1 MFYPCIFRNWKEFS
15 QKNNTFVSARG
26 NDPLQ
31 TDMSTPLI
39 VVWILFYLLAP
50 AGVIWLC
57 RRSRPLAR
65 IGTILLM
72 YILGVLAGNL
82 LIYPFEGAA
91 QALFPVQDAL
101 SSITIPLAM
110 PLILFA
116 CNFKDWPVR
125 KALVSLLCGIVA
137 VAGMAVA
144 GFFLFGSRI
153 GTEAPAVAGMA
164 VGVYT
169 GGTPNLAAV
178 KMMLG
183 ADEATY
189 LLVNS
194 FDLIVS
200 FLYLTFLMAVGIR
213 LARRVLPFGAAS
225 GSPDPADALAAG
237 GAMSRDEAGMY
248 RGVFSRAHRAGTLK
262 ALGLAVLITGIGL
275 GLSWLTTG
283 GIDMI
288 VLILTLTTLS
298 IGASFLPAV
307 RSWEKSYDAGMY
319 LVLIFSLVVASM
331 VDIRSIDLQS
341 GIWLLTYV
349 AFVIFGSLLVQI
361 LLCRLFRVDADTAVI
376 TSVAMINSPLFVPM
390 IAESMK
396 NRRIIITGITVGI
409 IGYAVGNYLGV
420 LVAGLLG

>member
-1 MFYPCIFRNWKEFS
+1 
-15 QKNNTFVSARG
+15 
-26 NDPLQ
+26 
-31 TDMSTPLI
+31 MSTLLI

-116 CNFKDWPVR
+116 CNFKDWPAR

-153 GTEAPAVAGMA
+153 GAEAPAVAGMA

-213 LARRVLPFGAAS
+213 LARRVLPFGAAN
-225 GSPDPADALAAG
+225 GNPDPADAPAAG

-248 RGVFSRAHRAGTLK
+248 RDVFSRAHRAGTLK

-283 GIDMI
+283 GINMI

>member
-1 MFYPCIFRNWKEFS
+1 M
-15 QKNNTFVSARG
+15 
-26 NDPLQ
+26 
-31 TDMSTPLI
+31 LI
-39 VVWILFYLLAP
+39 AVWVLFYLLAP
-50 AGVIWLC
+50 AGVIALC
-57 RRSRPLAR
+57 RRFRPLTR
-65 IGTILLM
+65 VGTILLM
-72 YILGVLAGNL
+72 YLLGVIVGNL
-82 LIYPFEGAA
+82 LIYPFEGVAA
-91 QALFPVQDAL
+91 KLYPLQDAL
-101 SSITIPLAM
+101 SSVTIPLAM

-116 CNFKDWPVR
+116 CNFKEWPVR

-137 VAGMAVA
+137 VVAVVVA
-144 GFFLFGSRI
+144 GFFLFGGRI
-153 GTEAPAVAGMA
+153 GDQAPAVAGMA

-189 LLVNS
+189 LLLNS

-200 FLYLTFLMAVGIR
+200 FLYLTFLMAAGIR
-213 LARRVLPFGAAS
+213 LARRVLPAS
-225 GSPDPADALAAG
+225 DGVAGPEAAG
-237 GAMSRDEAGMY
+237 TAATGAMAQGETEMY
-248 RGVFSRAHRAGTLK
+248 RGVFSREHRAGTLK
-262 ALGLAVLITGIGL
+262 AIGLAVLIAGAGIGL
-275 GLSWLTTG
+275 SVLTTG
-283 GIDMI
+283 GINMI

-307 RSWEKSYDAGMY
+307 RSWTKSYDAGMY
-319 LVLIFSLVVASM
+319 LVLVFSLVVASM
-331 VDIRSIDLQS
+331 VDVRSIDLHS
-341 GIWLLTYV
+341 GIWLLAYV
-349 AFVIFGSLLVQI
+349 AFVIFGSLLVQV

-396 NRRIIITGITVGI
+396 NRRIIITGITAGI